1 MGNLYN
7 TEAIITAL
15 LEKKIGVALSHIR
28 GMKDLK
34 KLKLFHNQNYSTEQE
49 VDGELPA
56 MFSCPI
62 TKMEFN
68 GNHPF
73 VAIWTTGYVL
83 SEKAIKELGIDSL
96 QEEYGPFTA
105 DDLVRLI
112 PTSFETEAQ
121 TALMLAR
128 RTRRKEEKNAGKQ
141 QRSSKENS
149 SSNGNEI
156 TGMEVSKKRKNK
168 DDNGAITEK
177 NVRVE
182 AVAEQG
188 RGVTSLSKSASLAKS
203 AADSIKVQQGQS
215 TVFKGLFHSDKEK
228 DMHDRDLF
236 MSVAGIRYTLG

>member
-15 LEKKIGVALSHIR
+15 LDKKIGLNLSHVR

-34 KLKLFHNQNYSTEQE
+34 KLKLFKNPNYSVENE

-73 VAIWTTGYVL
+73 VAIWTTGFVL
-83 SEKAIKELGIDSL
+83 SEKAIKELGIEAL

-105 DDLVRLI
+105 DDIIRLI
-112 PTSFETEAQ
+112 PTSFEIEAQ
-121 TALMLAR
+121 TAHMLAR
-128 RTRRKEEKNAGKQ
+128 RNKKKAEKAQSKGKDDAGQEGEPTR
-141 QRSSKENS
+141 
-149 SSNGNEI
+149 
-156 TGMEVSKKRKNK
+156 KRKQK
-168 DDNGAITEK
+168 EHGADGENGGGKHEK
-177 NVRVE
+177 HE
-182 AVAEQG
+182 AVEEPRA
-188 RGVTSLSKSASLAKS
+188 VKNISKASNLVKS
-203 AADSIKVQQGQS
+203 AADAIKTQQQAS
-215 TVFKGLFHSDKEK
+215 TVFKGLFHNDKEK
-228 DMHDRDLF
+228 DKHDRDLF